1 MQNNTNMM
9 EFEEMQKIWN
19 EQKGENMY
27 VINET
32 AMHKNVTREK
42 NTVSRRIS
50 RLEIKLSIINSV
62 TAIILLI
69 LVLDHPY
76 VLGFIIVGLMAATVV
91 YILYFR
97 SKRKKSEN
105 TFNRTMLGEVDQAI
119 SNANSMIKLNYILV
133 MGYLIP
139 LSVLTVSS
147 MIMTGAPFYKW
158 LIIAAAFILS
168 FFLFRWEQR
177 ACNIPRKK
185 KLLSLKKKLVEE

>member
-1 MQNNTNMM
+1 MQSNTNMM

>member
-1 MQNNTNMM
+1 MQSNTNMM

-42 NTVSRRIS
+42 NTASRRIS

>member
-1 MQNNTNMM
+1 MQSNTNMM

-42 NTVSRRIS
+42 NTASRRIS

-119 SNANSMIKLNYILV
+119 SNANSMIKLNYMLV

>member
-1 MQNNTNMM
+1 MM

-32 AMHKNVTREK
+32 ALHKSVTREK
-42 NTVSRRIS
+42 NAVSRRIS

-62 TAIILLI
+62 AGIILLI

-76 VLGFIIVGLMAATVV
+76 VLGFINVGIIAATVV

-97 SKRKKSEN
+97 SKRKRAEN
-105 TFNRTMLGEVDQAI
+105 TFDRNMLGEVDQAI
-119 SNANSMIKLNYILV
+119 SNAKSMIKLNYIL
-133 MGYLIP
+133 MIGYLVP
-139 LSVLTVSS
+139 LSVLSVSS
-147 MIMTGAPFYKW
+147 MIIKGAPLHKW
-158 LIIAAAFILS
+158 LFIAAAFILS
-168 FFLFRWEQR
+168 FFLLRWEQK

>member
-1 MQNNTNMM
+1 M